1 MAEKWVSGAEVVKLH
16 RLMGNRIFPG
26 DDYPENLSVEMN
38 VAVMAEEGV
47 E

>member
-16 RLMGNRIFPG
+16 RLMENRIFPG
-26 DDYPENLSVEMN
+26 DDYPENLSVEKN
-38 VAVMAEEGV
+38 VAAMAEEGV